1 VSVVSVGIPQIGI
14 GDTPWMLGKLGAG
27 WTYEVEGGAPGCGP
41 EGPAGICPLLIGNLE
56 PVLSTCEVEL
66 AVVLM

>member
-1 VSVVSVGIPQIGI
+1 
-14 GDTPWMLGKLGAG
+14 MLGKLGAG